1 MVMGWVEVGLDS
13 MLVEIAALV
22 GAGASLYAIWCL
34 HQLAQDLD
42 AEMDA
47 LRTPLGQLAQVL
59 ERLPLEELGSA
70 ESQITPV
77 QAFLMNL
84 VQEKMHPAVQVTEIR
99 ERDKKGQWKNNN
111 E

>member
-34 HQLAQDLD
+34 HQLTMQVDE
-42 AEMDA
+42 EMEA
-47 LRTPLGQLAQVL
+47 LRMPLGQLAEVL
-59 ERLPLEELGSA
+59 DRLPLEELGSA
-70 ESQITPV
+70 ENQITPV

>member
-1 MVMGWVEVGLDS
+1 MVMGWVAVGLDS

-34 HQLAQDLD
+34 HQLTMQVDE
-42 AEMDA
+42 EMEA
-47 LRTPLGQLAQVL
+47 LRMPLGQLAQVL
-59 ERLPLEELGSA
+59 ERLPLEELGNA
-70 ESQITPV
+70 EHQINPF
-77 QAFLMNL
+77 QQFLMGIIH
-84 VQEKMHPAVQVTEIR
+84 EKMNPAVQVTEIR